1 MWRKAITLLALFPMI
16 VPGLCAQAADSI
28 PSVEETIAHLPF
40 EDTDL
45 EKLFVNEIVSYE
57 LESGTDK
64 ELAIVVAM
72 LVKAPIDQLADVVLK
87 GDVLRASKTVVEVH
101 FFGDHPPTE
110 ELFSDV
116 GFTADESKEVAELLQ
131 VAPGSTFNLSKEE
144 ILRFNAVARKIES
157 SGSTNDSTVRSAIN
171 DAYRTIFLERY
182 KAFRQGGLSA
192 IAPYDRGKKSVDP
205 GEELRGTIRRSILL
219 KERMPDFYRAF
230 LNYPDDGRD
239 EIHNRFALV
248 KQIVDDRPAFVLSHR
263 MYQRK
268 PGEYALYAYHEFY
281 VGHSYNSLQVVSG
294 AAQVE
299 QGTLVFYVNRTS
311 TDQVAGFGGG
321 LKRSI
326 GRGMM
331 RSAVIEQFESI
342 RRLVE

>member
-1 MWRKAITLLALFPMI
+1 MWRESITLLALFSMI

-28 PSVEETIAHLPF
+28 PSIEETIAHLPF
-40 EDTDL
+40 EGTDL
-45 EKLFVNEIVSYE
+45 EKLLAGEIVSYE

-64 ELAIVVAM
+64 ELAIAVAM
-72 LVKAPIDQLADVVLK
+72 LVQGPIDQLADLVFK
-87 GDVLRASKTVVEVH
+87 GKVLRANTDVIEIH
-101 FFGDHPPTE
+101 LLGDRPASE
-110 ELFSDV
+110 ALFSGV
-116 GFTADESKEVAELLQ
+116 GFTADESKEVAELLR
-131 VAPGSTFNLSKEE
+131 VAPGSKFNLSKEE
-144 ILRFNAVARKIES
+144 IEHLNAVAEKVES
-157 SGSTNDSTVRSAIN
+157 SGSADDPAVRNAIN
-171 DAYRTIFLERY
+171 DAYRTILLERY
-182 KAFRQGGLSA
+182 KAFRQGGLGA

-205 GEELRGTIRRSILL
+205 GEELRDKIRRTTLVKKRI
-219 KERMPDFYRAF
+219 PNFYRAL

-239 EIHNRFALV
+239 EIHNRFALIKKSV
-248 KQIVDDRPAFVLSHR
+248 NDRPAYVLGHR
-263 MYQRK
+263 MYQLE
-268 PGEYALYAYHEFY
+268 PGDYALYAYHEFY
-281 VGHSYNSLQVVSG
+281 VGHSYNSLQIISG

-331 RSAVIEQFESI
+331 RSAVVEQFESI